1 MKSPAFKE
9 RVVRAAKPE
18 WAYAPSSGEGAAR
31 HGGRFNPKGV
41 EALYT
46 SLGFDTCAK
55 EVRFALNTD
64 PFTFWHLEVE
74 SDLVLDLSAQSVR
87 KQHGVAWPD
96 LNCPNWESEMNK
108 GIEPAC
114 HRLANRLIQSGC
126 HGILVPS
133 FANGARRDALN
144 LVLWDWHTP
153 DSKNKTGARVTVL
166 SAGLLP
172 RDQSSWA

>member
-1 MKSPAFKE
+1 MSAPAFKE

-46 SLGFDTCAK
+46 SLDFDTCAK

-74 SDLVLDLSAQSVR
+74 SDCILDLSAQSVR
-87 KQHGVAWPD
+87 KRHGVEWAD

-108 GIEPAC
+108 GAQPAS
-114 HRLANRLIQSGC
+114 HQ
-126 HGILVPS
+126 
-133 FANGARRDALN
+133 
-144 LVLWDWHTP
+144 
-153 DSKNKTGARVTVL
+153 L
-166 SAGLLP
+166 SRCP
-172 RDQSSWA
+172 